1 MAKSAAKAERY
12 FIVLYTLDI
21 EIMIRKVLLVG
32 IVMLGHMAAAVVGLV
47 MQTTTTPMKVVVVGA
62 GSPVGQVVFRKLLKR
77 NTEFHPVGLVRNYRG
92 YKELRRLG
100 AKPEQLRICDTTQ
113 RHTLKHAFDGAEKV
127 VICSSASPK
136 QRLAYKIKNAFLWLV
151 GRSRPPRPDELY
163 YRAGRRPYEV
173 DYLGQ
178 RNIIDECVDAEVEH
192 VVLLGSM
199 GGKGC
204 T

>member
-1 MAKSAAKAERY
+1 MGL
-12 FIVLYTLDI
+12 FI
-21 EIMIRKVLLVG
+21 LLA
-32 IVMLGHMAAAVVGLV
+32 HMAVVVVGLV
-47 MQTTTTPMKVVVVGA
+47 MQTTPMKVVVVGA

-100 AKPEQLRICDTTQ
+100 AKPEHLRICDTTQ
-113 RHTLKHAFDGAEKV
+113 RHTLKHVFDGAEKV

-136 QRLAYKIKNAFLWLV
+136 PKLAYKIKNAFLWLV
-151 GRSRPPRPDELY
+151 GRSRPPHSDELF
-163 YRAGRRPYEV
+163 YRPGRRPYEV

-178 RNIIDECVDAEVEH
+178 RNVVDECVDAKVEH

-199 GGKGC
+199 GGKGN
-204 T
+204 TD